1 MGINSRLIQIQK
13 SSDPQ
18 IQIIKGGGST
28 LNYRINP
35 GNKHQLNIFR
45 LLKALLQQCQE
56 KSQEKIKQA
65 KRWECSQISS
75 QRHLLGEKVLL
86 L

>member
-35 GNKHQLNIFR
+35 GNKHQINIFR
-45 LLKALLQQCQE
+45 LLKALLQQC
-56 KSQEKIKQA
+56 QEKIKQA

>member
-35 GNKHQLNIFR
+35 GNKHQIKIFR
-45 LLKALLQQCQE
+45 LFKALLQQCQE
-56 KSQEKIKQA
+56 KSQEKILYNMQ
-65 KRWECSQISS
+65 EQN
-75 QRHLLGEKVLL
+75 
-86 L
+86 

>member
-1 MGINSRLIQIQK
+1 MGINSRLILIQIQK

-35 GNKHQLNIFR
+35 GNKHQINIFR
-45 LLKALLQQCQE
+45 LLKALLQQRQV
-56 KSQEKIKQA
+56 KIKQA

>member
-35 GNKHQLNIFR
+35 GNKHQINIFR

-56 KSQEKIKQA
+56 KNKSFPHPACAEVNFPGITKQF
-65 KRWECSQISS
+65 EPIP
-75 QRHLLGEKVLL
+75 HGV
-86 L
+86 

>member
-35 GNKHQLNIFR
+35 GNKHQINIFR

-56 KSQEKIKQA
+56 KIKQA
-65 KRWECSQISS
+65 KRCSQISS
-75 QRHLLGEKVLL
+75 QRHLLGEKVVLL
-86 L
+86 

>member
-18 IQIIKGGGST
+18 IQIIKGGGSP

-35 GNKHQLNIFR
+35 GNKHQINIFR

-65 KRWECSQISS
+65 KRCSQILS
-75 QRHLLGEKVLL
+75 QRHLLGEKVVLL
-86 L
+86 